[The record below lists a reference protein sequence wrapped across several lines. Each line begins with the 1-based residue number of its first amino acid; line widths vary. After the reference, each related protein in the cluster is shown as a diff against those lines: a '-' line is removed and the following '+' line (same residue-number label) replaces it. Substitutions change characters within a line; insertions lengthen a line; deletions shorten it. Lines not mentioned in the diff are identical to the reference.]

1 MCSSS
6 SAFAELSQIM
16 KEVLRFSYSSIS
28 TESFLNFV
36 RLRDSLPNLP
46 EVALRSNDN
55 YHGFLELLSQFVEV
69 IERRICTHEGGLC
82 AAHRGLSNA
91 LFFAFKCTHEAGYL
105 G

>member
-1 MCSSS
+1 MDEIKQLSRQLKNLETMEENQVFYLIKLESK
-6 SAFAELSQIM
+6 AF
-16 KEVLRFSYSSIS
+16 LRRSYSSIS

-69 IERRICTHEGGLC
+69 IERRICTHEGGL
-82 AAHRGLSNA
+82 
-91 LFFAFKCTHEAGYL
+91 
-105 G
+105 